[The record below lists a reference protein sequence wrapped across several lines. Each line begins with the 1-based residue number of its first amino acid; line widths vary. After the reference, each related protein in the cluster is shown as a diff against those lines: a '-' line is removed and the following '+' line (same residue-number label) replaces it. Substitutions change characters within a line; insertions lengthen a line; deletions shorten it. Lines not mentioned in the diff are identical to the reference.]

1 MGRSSRIPVFYKLSL
16 EQRVDETK
24 EFATLTDDEVSTLR
38 GTLSL
43 QLADRMIE
51 RCGGNV
57 VKDTCLGVA
66 PVEELGFRNMAT
78 NSGKG
83 AFYASSYCHLKVGF
97 GCLKKCIDAAV
108 KGRWCPQANSNRCLQ
123 LERLTS

>member
-1 MGRSSRIPVFYKLSL
+1 MGRSSRIPGFYKLSL

-51 RCGGNV
+51 
-57 VKDTCLGVA
+57 D
-66 PVEELGFRNMAT
+66 VEEM
-78 NSGKG
+78 
-83 AFYASSYCHLKVGF
+83 
-97 GCLKKCIDAAV
+97 
-108 KGRWCPQANSNRCLQ
+108 W
-123 LERLTS
+123 